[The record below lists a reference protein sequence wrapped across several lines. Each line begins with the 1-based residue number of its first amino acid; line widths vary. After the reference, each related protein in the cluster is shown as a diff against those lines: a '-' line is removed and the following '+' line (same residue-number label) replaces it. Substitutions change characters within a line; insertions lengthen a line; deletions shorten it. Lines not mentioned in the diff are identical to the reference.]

1 MDTITKYS
9 KVSSEKQKPFK
20 PFTGYKKESSASHVR
35 GPPVRSRQGMARGSW
50 ERLWRGRRR
59 RFLAALSEKSKIAGV
74 PVSAAMSTANDV
86 STVRFG
92 RWWWC
97 WRRRRRSTTCG
108 PTTMRGYAKTIV
120 LLGVVAVLCALLVT
134 VDAAAKAKSDEPS
147 RSKGGHKEAEPVIEE
162 VNAKQLERL
171 LNEKDFV
178 AVYWCKCIFHQENF
192 LISSGGDQVN
202 QEFGSWRLFDEEW
215 LESKWWWWW
224 WPRFL
229 CFVFRIVFSISEL
242 SV

>member
-1 MDTITKYS
+1 MRNQNHSSSSLDT
-9 KVSSEKQKPFK
+9 
-20 PFTGYKKESSASHVR
+20 KKESYAFHVEVFASSCSLSS
-35 GPPVRSRQGMARGSW
+35 GDGARKL
-50 ERLWRGRRR
+50 RTAATMPWRGRRR
-59 RFLAALSEKSKIAGV
+59 RFLAALSEKSKIADV

-108 PTTMRGYAKTIV
+108 PTTMGGYAKTIV
-120 LLGVVAVLCALLVT
+120 LLGVVAVLCALLAT
-134 VDAAAKAKSDEPS
+134 VDAVAKAKSDEPS
-147 RSKGGHKEAEPVIEE
+147 RPKGGHKEAEPVIEE

-178 AVYWCKCIFHQENF
+178 AVYWCKCIFHRENF
-192 LISSGGDQVN
+192 LISSGGSGSCWL
-202 QEFGSWRLFDEEW
+202 FGEEW

-229 CFVFRIVFSISEL
+229 FFVFRIVFSISG
-242 SV
+242 SGV